1 MNQKAF
7 EIDVGTNV
15 PDLVYLSD
23 VSCIIEDLE
32 RVQRVTSDATSFIVD
47 NEDH

>member
-1 MNQKAF
+1 MF
-7 EIDVGTNV
+7 HTSYES
-15 PDLVYLSD
+15 P
-23 VSCIIEDLE
+23 E